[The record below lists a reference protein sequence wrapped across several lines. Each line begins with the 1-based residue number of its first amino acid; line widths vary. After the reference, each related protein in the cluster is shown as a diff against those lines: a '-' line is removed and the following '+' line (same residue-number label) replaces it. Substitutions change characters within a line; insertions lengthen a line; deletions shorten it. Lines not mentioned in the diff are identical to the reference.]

1 MTYYEED
8 QNVLAEELV
17 APLIQVMQSGKLPWR
32 RPWSAKGLLGQHN
45 LYTGL
50 SYNGFNVMFLMVA
63 KHCSQYEH
71 SAWLTRRQ
79 GRELKWTLRPGAK
92 GCRILKPVFRSPNQV
107 RIDPETGKPMVDR
120 WGNEVKGAHAVSF
133 KSSVVFNASDFREG
147 PDSVKTVA
155 ELLPKPVETP
165 VVEAD
170 ESGRLKYARKVL
182 EAWDREECRATFD
195 CPEASYF
202 FKEDLIGMPPI
213 GSFDTR
219 DEFYGTWAHEII
231 HSTGHRYRLGRFD
244 DYGSVASYAYEELVA
259 ELGSFILSGK
269 LKLSTDLLGHAS
281 YLQVWAEILGAEPS
295 ILFKVMKESGEAVSM
310 IMRNSRKPFR
320 SGGGSR
326 FPDDSHPGNRSA
338 FPHRKAR
345 CRSTPEPLF
354 VQSF

>member
-1 MTYYEED
+1 MTNYEED
-8 QNVLAEELV
+8 QNALAEELV

-32 RPWSAKGLLGQHN
+32 QPWSAKGLLGQHN

-50 SYNGFNVMFLMVA
+50 RYNGFNVMFLMVA
-63 KHCSQYEH
+63 KHCSEYEH

-120 WGNEVKGAHAVSF
+120 WGNEVKGAHASGF
-133 KSSVVFNASDFREG
+133 KSSIVFNASEFREG
-147 PDSVKTVA
+147 SDSVKTVA
-155 ELLPKPVETP
+155 ELLPKPGETP
-165 VVEAD
+165 VVESD
-170 ESGRLKYARKVL
+170 ESDRLKYARKVL

-310 IMRNSRKPFR
+310 IMRNSRNPFR
-320 SGGGSR
+320 SGVGSR
-326 FPDDSHPGNRSA
+326 SPNDSHRACRNE
-338 FPHRKAR
+338 PHRLASSLR
-345 CRSTPEPLF
+345 LPELAEA
-354 VQSF
+354 

>member
-1 MTYYEED
+1 MTNYEED

-32 RPWSAKGLLGQHN
+32 QPWDAKGLLGQHN

-92 GCRILKPVFRSPNQV
+92 GCRILKPVFSSPNQV

-120 WGNEVKGAHAVSF
+120 WGNEVKGAHASGF
-133 KSSVVFNASDFREG
+133 KSSIVFNASEFREG
-147 PDSVKTVA
+147 SDSIKTVA
-155 ELLPKPVETP
+155 ELLPKAVEIP
-165 VVEAD
+165 EVEAD
-170 ESGRLKYARKVL
+170 ESDRLKYARKVL
-182 EAWDREECRATFD
+182 QAWDREECRATFD
-195 CPEASYF
+195 SPKAFYLV
-202 FKEDLIGMPPI
+202 KQDVIGMPPI
-213 GSFDTR
+213 GNFDTR

-231 HSTGHRYRLGRFD
+231 HSTGHPYRLGRLD
-244 DYGSVASYAYEELVA
+244 ACRRGVAFYAYEELVA
-259 ELGSFILSGK
+259 ELGSFVLSGK

-281 YLQVWAEILGAEPS
+281 YLQGWAKILGTEPS

-320 SGGGSR
+320 SGGESR
-326 FPDDSHPGNRSA
+326 FPNDSHRACRNE
-338 FPHRKAR
+338 PHRLASSLR
-345 CRSTPEPLF
+345 LPELAEA
-354 VQSF
+354 

>member
-1 MTYYEED
+1 MTDYEED
-8 QNVLAEELV
+8 QNALAEELV

-32 RPWSAKGLLGQHN
+32 QPWSAKGLLGQHN

-63 KHCSQYEH
+63 KHCSQYDH

-120 WGNEVKGAHAVSF
+120 WGNEVKGAHASGF
-133 KSSVVFNASDFREG
+133 KSSIVFNASEFREG
-147 PDSVKTVA
+147 SDSVKTVA
-155 ELLPKPVETP
+155 ELLPKPVTP
-165 VVEAD
+165 VVESD
-170 ESGRLKYARKVL
+170 ESDRLKYARKVL
-182 EAWDREECRATFD
+182 EAWDREECRASFD
-195 CPEASYF
+195 CPKAFYW
-202 FKEDLIGMPPI
+202 FKQDLIGMPPI

-231 HSTGHRYRLGRFD
+231 HSTGHPYRLGRLD
-244 DYGSVASYAYEELVA
+244 ACRRGAASYAYEELVA

-281 YLQVWAEILGAEPS
+281 YLQHWVSILRADPS
-295 ILFKVMKESGEAVSM
+295 ILLKVMKESGEAESLVM
-310 IMRNSRKPFR
+310 WNSRKAFG
-320 SGGGSR
+320 SGGNFPVRNTGLKDSR
-326 FPDDSHPGNRSA
+326 FSRTSGIP
-338 FPHRKAR
+338 
-345 CRSTPEPLF
+345 
-354 VQSF
+354 

>member
-1 MTYYEED
+1 MTHYEED
-8 QNVLAEELV
+8 QDALAEELV

-32 RPWSAKGLLGQHN
+32 QPWSAKGLLGQHN

-50 SYNGFNVMFLMVA
+50 SYSGFNVMFLMVA

-79 GRELKWTLRPGAK
+79 GRELGWTLRPNAK

-120 WGNEVKGAHAVSF
+120 WGNEVKGAHASGF
-133 KSSVVFNASDFREG
+133 KSSIVFNASEFREG
-147 PDSVKTVA
+147 SDSVKTVA
-155 ELLPKPVETP
+155 ELLPKAVETP
-165 VVEAD
+165 VVESD
-170 ESGRLKYARKVL
+170 ESDRLKYARKVL

-195 CPEASYF
+195 CPKAFYL
-202 FKEDLIGMPPI
+202 FKQDVIGMPPI

-244 DYGSVASYAYEELVA
+244 DYGSVAAYAYEELVA
-259 ELGSFILSGK
+259 ELGSFVLSGK

-281 YLQVWAEILGAEPS
+281 YLQSWAEILGAEPS

-320 SGGGSR
+320 SGGESR
-326 FPDDSHPGNRSA
+326 FPGDSHGA
-338 FPHRKAR
+338 
-345 CRSTPEPLF
+345 CRNEPYRLASSLRLPELAEA
-354 VQSF
+354 